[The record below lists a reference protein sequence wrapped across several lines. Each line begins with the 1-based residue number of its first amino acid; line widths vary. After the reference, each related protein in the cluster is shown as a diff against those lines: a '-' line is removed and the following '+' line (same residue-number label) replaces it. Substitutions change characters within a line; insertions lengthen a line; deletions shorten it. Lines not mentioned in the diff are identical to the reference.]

1 MELIQALQ
9 ASPALAI
16 PLALVFGLL
25 WGSFLNVVILRVPPR
40 LEWQWRR
47 DCREL
52 LELPQPDP
60 AAEPK
65 PPGVVVRRSHCPAC
79 GHRITAWEN
88 IPVLS
93 WLLLRG
99 RCRGCGTAISL
110 QYPAVELLTGV
121 LFAVCVWQFGLGWEA
136 LAALVFTAFL
146 VAMSGIDMRTTLLP
160 DQLTLPL
167 LWLGLL
173 LSVAVPGGLFVGPV
187 SAILGAAVGYLALWS
202 VYWAFKLLTGKEGM
216 GYGDFKLLAAL
227 GAWCGLGA
235 ILPIVLISSIVGA
248 VIGSAWLVI
257 KGRDKA
263 TQIPFGPYLA
273 IAGWTQLVLQP
284 DILGWYWRTVGG

>member
-1 MELIQALQ
+1 M
-9 ASPALAI
+9 
-16 PLALVFGLL
+16 
-25 WGSFLNVVILRVPPR
+25 
-40 LEWQWRR
+40 
-47 DCREL
+47 
-52 LELPQPDP
+52 
-60 AAEPK
+60 
-65 PPGVVVRRSHCPAC
+65 
-79 GHRITAWEN
+79 
-88 IPVLS
+88 LS

-121 LFAVCVWQFGLGWEA
+121 LFAVCVWQFGLGVEA

-202 VYWAFKLLTGKEGM
+202 VYWAFKLITGKEGM

-248 VIGSAWLVI
+248 VIGSAWLMI

-263 TQIPFGPYLA
+263 TPIPFGPYLA
-273 IAGWTQLVLQP
+273 IAGWVQLVLQP